1 MATGFTDFLS
11 GKVIDHIFRNQAYT
25 VPTTVYVGLYT
36 TMPTRSTAGTEVSG
50 GSYARVAVTFS
61 AASSGTSANSGTL
74 TWPAA
79 TADWGTVLG
88 VCISDASTAGNQL
101 WYGTLTASRNITNG
115 TTFSIATSALT
126 LDPGQ

>member
-11 GKVIDHIFRNQAYT
+11 GKIIDHLFRNQAYT
-25 VPTTVYVGLYT
+25 PPTTVYVALFT

-50 GSYARVAVTFS
+50 GAYARQAVTFS
-61 AASSGTSANSGTL
+61 AASAGTSANSGTL
-74 TWPAA
+74 TFPTA

-88 VCISDASTAGNQL
+88 VCICDASTAGNQM
-101 WYGTLTASRNITNG
+101 WYGTLTASRNVTNG